1 MVKIIEKCK
10 TVLKN
15 CNLYVIISL
24 GDSKD
29 NVLLLICV
37 ILRCNM
43 NWFERFMYRLKGCK
57 VIKMDD
63 EYWKAHPVDNNK
75 KTTVSLEFRC
85 L

>member
-1 MVKIIEKCK
+1 MGNNYFKYEIQRGGG
-10 TVLKN
+10 
-15 CNLYVIISL
+15 SL
-24 GDSKD
+24 FTPVD
-29 NVLLLICV
+29 L
-37 ILRCNM
+37 

-85 L
+85 I